1 MVDHSE
7 YSVADGAYCR
17 NCESGIAGGAVC
29 AALRSIDVHERGDQP
44 GEGIDHPGGE
54 KVNEEP
60 FRVIRPEIPEP
71 ADCASVDEAAEVT
84 DCESMG

>member
-1 MVDHSE
+1 MVDQSE
-7 YSVADGAYCR
+7 HGVAGSGHGR

-29 AALRSIDVHERGDQP
+29 ATLRSIDIHERRDQP

-54 KVNEEP
+54 KVYVEP

-71 ADCASVDEAAEVT
+71 ADCASVDDAADVT
-84 DCESMG
+84 NCESTG